1 MTSWKETVFTGRKIT
16 RYLCIS
22 KTDGISDYIL
32 VNIDI
37 INEKEGPPDGYC
49 LISRTIDSGTHYI
62 IL

>member
-1 MTSWKETVFTGRKIT
+1 MTSWKETVFTGRKLT

-49 LISRTIDSGTHYI
+49 LISRTIDSGNHYI